1 MRFIL
6 SIAVIVVVALIAGL
20 ALGLL
25 RVDQT
30 QQAELPR
37 LSVSGG
43 QAPKFNVDTATV
55 NVGTE
60 QRTVDVPKIDTEKKA
75 IDVPTVSVSKP
86 GQ

>member
-1 MRFIL
+1 MRVIL
-6 SIAVIVVVALIAGL
+6 SIAVVVVVALIAGL

-30 QQAELPR
+30 QQAQLPR
-37 LSVSGG
+37 LSLSGG
-43 QAPKFNVDTATV
+43 QSPRFNVDTAKV

-60 QRTVDVPKIDTEKKA
+60 TKTVDVPKIDTQKKA